1 MPAPAPC
8 ATTRADARLPPSC
21 HTAETS
27 PFAVSI
33 RKLSLITCHD
43 ASVSGRFY
51 LGTSGFAYDEWRKG
65 VFYPEDLKKDDMLDY
80 YSTQLSSVEIN
91 YTFRRFPTEKTVEK
105 WKSKAA
111 PGFVFTLKAN
121 QRITHWKKL
130 EDVGEDVRDFVARGQ
145 LLGDR
150 FGCVLFQ
157 CPPSMKYDG
166 ALLDSFL
173 ATLPAGGPS
182 YAMEFRHDS
191 WAAARDRLLD
201 AGVGWCVAETDDK
214 DPKPEDLSWE
224 PVGYLRLRKTEYS
237 DEELREWAGRIQA
250 ALDGG
255 ATIFCY
261 FKHEDE
267 GASPKMAKRLE
278 AMLDIPEVEPAPE
291 IETTPIEAE
300 TPELTLATAPA
311 TAGKTQYYTA
321 TSIDGFI
328 ADEDNSLDWL
338 FQVDEGTDNPFGA
351 FFAGVGAFAMGA
363 TTYEWV
369 LRNDNLLEEPQNW
382 QDMYGDMPCWV
393 FTHRD
398 LPPVPE
404 ANIFFV
410 SGDVK

>member
-1 MPAPAPC
+1 
-8 ATTRADARLPPSC
+8 
-21 HTAETS
+21 
-27 PFAVSI
+27 
-33 RKLSLITCHD
+33 
-43 ASVSGRFY
+43 VSGRFY

-91 YTFRRFPTEKTVEK
+91 YTFRRFPAETTVEK
-105 WKSKAA
+105 WKTKAA

-130 EDVGEDVRDFVARGQ
+130 ESVGEDVKDFVARGK

-157 CPPSMKYDG
+157 CPPSLKYDA
-166 ALLDSFL
+166 ALLDGFL
-173 ATLPAGGPS
+173 ATLPADGPS

-191 WAAARDRLLD
+191 WSAARARLLD
-201 AGVGWCVAETDDK
+201 AGVGWCVAETDEK

-237 DEELREWAGRIQA
+237 DDELREWAGRIQP

-278 AMLDIPEVEPAPE
+278 QMLALG
-291 IETTPIEAE
+291 EADQ
-300 TPELTLATAPA
+300 P
-311 TAGKTQYYTA
+311 
-321 TSIDGFI
+321 
-328 ADEDNSLDWL
+328 ADEASPPIDEAKPSVEEPSPL
-338 FQVDEGTDNPFGA
+338 VDEPS
-351 FFAGVGAFAMGA
+351 
-363 TTYEWV
+363 
-369 LRNDNLLEEPQNW
+369 
-382 QDMYGDMPCWV
+382 
-393 FTHRD
+393 
-398 LPPVPE
+398 PPVDDPSR
-404 ANIFFV
+404 AV
-410 SGDVK
+410 